1 MAGAGVGS
9 GQDYPTSIDIHATP
23 ADPHLLVSSLQRAGL
38 SPVGAQQF
46 SQGQAVVAPADRL
59 ALAAMMT
66 YLLKGW
72 RRR

>member
-1 MAGAGVGS
+1 MAGAGVGT
-9 GQDYPTSIDIHATP
+9 GQDYPTPIDIHATP

-38 SPVGAQQF
+38 SPAGAQQF
-46 SQGQAVVAPADRL
+46 SQGQAVVTPADRL

-66 YLLKGW
+66 YLLKGF

>member
-1 MAGAGVGS
+1 MAGAGVGT
-9 GQDYPTSIDIHATP
+9 GQDFPTPIDLHATP
-23 ADPHLLVSSLQRAGL
+23 ADPHLLVSSLQRAGI
-38 SPVGAQQF
+38 SPAGAQQF

-59 ALAAMMT
+59 ALAAMLT